1 MAINKVN
8 GENTILKDF
17 LIQLHNYPLLS
28 AEEEIELETIIHNP
42 KSTEEEYNNAR
53 ERMIN
58 CNLRLVVSIAKG
70 YRNFHLSL
78 MDLIQEGSLG
88 LMVAVEKYNPTLINP
103 ATNRPYRFSTLAV
116 TWIKQSISKAIA
128 DKGKMI
134 RNPAH
139 IIQQITAYNRAV
151 LRLGEELG
159 RQPTDQEVAVEL
171 NVDVNKIANYK
182 KWKRETISI
191 DTKIDEESDDSIVDM
206 VADDKPLPSEV
217 AIKADNNRII
227 QGVMNK
233 LKPRTEIIMRLRYG
247 LGKPTRKETLDLIKT
262 KGWVEIKDADFEEQ
276 NTLEVIGE
284 KVKLTRERVR
294 QIEKETLAEL
304 QSNKEL
310 QGIAGRF

>member
-1 MAINKVN
+1 MANTNRVG
-8 GENTILKDF
+8 GENAILKDF

-28 AEEEIELETIIHNP
+28 AKEEIELETIIHNP
-42 KSTEEEYNNAR
+42 NASEEERADAR

-58 CNLRLVVSIAKG
+58 CNLRLVVNIAKG

-88 LMVAVEKYNPTLINP
+88 LMTAVEKYDPNLINP
-103 ATNRPYRFSTLAV
+103 TTHKPYRFSTLAV

-139 IIQQITAYNRAV
+139 VIQQITAYNHAV
-151 LRLGEELG
+151 ANLSEKLG
-159 RQPTDQEVAVEL
+159 REPTDKEVAVEL

-182 KWKRETISI
+182 EWKRETVSL
-191 DTKIDEESDDSIVDM
+191 DTKIDDESDDSIVDL
-206 VADDKPLPSEV
+206 VPDDKPLPSEV
-217 AIKADNNRII
+217 AMEEDDNRIVQKVI
-227 QGVMNK
+227 SN
-233 LKPRTEIIMRLRYG
+233 LAPRTEIIMRLRYG

-262 KGWVEIKDADFEEQ
+262 KGWTKIKDEDFDEQ

-284 KVKLTRERVR
+284 KINLTRERVR
-294 QIEKETLAEL
+294 QIEKKTLAEL
-304 QSNKEL
+304 RSNKEL
-310 QGIAGRF
+310 QGIAR

>member
-1 MAINKVN
+1 MAITTNRVG
-8 GENTILKDF
+8 GENAILKDF

-42 KSTEEEYNNAR
+42 NASEEERNDAR

-58 CNLRLVVSIAKG
+58 CNLRLVVNIAKG

-88 LMVAVEKYNPTLINP
+88 LMTAVEKYDPSLINP
-103 ATNRPYRFSTLAV
+103 TTHKPYRFSTLAV
-116 TWIKQSISKAIA
+116 TWIKQAISKAIA

-139 IIQQITAYNRAV
+139 VIQQITAYNRAV
-151 LRLGEELG
+151 LQLSEKLG
-159 RQPTDQEVAVEL
+159 REPTDKEVAVEL

-182 KWKRETISI
+182 EWKRETVSL

-206 VADDKPLPSEV
+206 VPDDKPLPSEV
-217 AIKADNNRII
+217 AMEKDNNRIVQDVI
-227 QGVMNK
+227 SK
-233 LKPRTEIIMRLRYG
+233 LAPRTEIIMRLRYG
-247 LGKPTRKETLDLIKT
+247 LGKPTRQETLDLIKT
-262 KGWVEIKDADFEEQ
+262 KGWTKIKDEDFDEA

-284 KVKLTRERVR
+284 KINLTRERVR
-294 QIEKETLAEL
+294 QIEKKTLAEL

-310 QGIAGRF
+310 QGIAR

>member
-1 MAINKVN
+1 MANTNRVG
-8 GENTILKDF
+8 GENAILKDF

-42 KSTEEEYNNAR
+42 NASEEERADAR

-58 CNLRLVVSIAKG
+58 CNLRLVVNIAKG

-88 LMVAVEKYNPTLINP
+88 LMTAVEKYDPNLINP
-103 ATNRPYRFSTLAV
+103 TTHKPYRFSTLAV

-139 IIQQITAYNRAV
+139 VIQQITAYNRAV
-151 LRLGEELG
+151 ANLSEKLG
-159 RQPTDQEVAVEL
+159 REPTDKEVAVEL

-182 KWKRETISI
+182 EWKRETVSL
-191 DTKIDEESDDSIVDM
+191 DTKIDDESDDSIVDL
-206 VADDKPLPSEV
+206 VPDDKPLPSEV
-217 AIKADNNRII
+217 AMEEDDNRIVQKVI
-227 QGVMNK
+227 SN
-233 LKPRTEIIMRLRYG
+233 LAPRTEIIMRLRYG

-262 KGWVEIKDADFEEQ
+262 KGWTKIKDEDFDEQ

-284 KVKLTRERVR
+284 KINLTRERVR
-294 QIEKETLAEL
+294 QIEKKTLAEL

-310 QGIAGRF
+310 QGIAR